1 MNIAPG
7 SFFEMELPWVV
18 EDDSGYMSRIKG
30 TLMTPEATTS
40 LGYRDFLQCETFE
53 FAIDMTYPKY
63 WNGHQEWVYTFT
75 VSRASLDFIF
85 AHKWFFCDL
94 VDDWSSRYVL
104 ILIIIIAKYSQ
115 KSPQVTTGPVKL
127 RSIHLALP
135 VHSQRV

>member
-1 MNIAPG
+1 MKQCSQTGRGFQRIFERLQKETRAVHMNIAPG

-18 EDDSGYMSRIKG
+18 EDDSGYTSRIKG

-85 AHKWFFCDL
+85 GHKWFFCDL
-94 VDDWSSRYVL
+94 VDDWSSRHVL
-104 ILIIIIAKYSQ
+104 ILNVIERY
-115 KSPQVTTGPVKL
+115 
-127 RSIHLALP
+127 
-135 VHSQRV
+135 

>member
-104 ILIIIIAKYSQ
+104 IFIAKYSQ
-115 KSPQVTTGPVKL
+115 KITSGH
-127 RSIHLALP
+127 HLTC
-135 VHSQRV
+135 

>member
-18 EDDSGYMSRIKG
+18 EDDNGYTSRLKG

-94 VDDWSSRYVL
+94 VDDWSSRY
-104 ILIIIIAKYSQ
+104 ILTLNIGLKYGCV
-115 KSPQVTTGPVKL
+115 PG
-127 RSIHLALP
+127 HLQT
-135 VHSQRV
+135 S

>member
-18 EDDSGYMSRIKG
+18 EDDNGYTSRLKG

-94 VDDWSSRYVL
+94 VDDWSSRY
-104 ILIIIIAKYSQ
+104 ILTLNIGLSTIVF
-115 KSPQVTTGPVKL
+115 QVTSRPSEL
-127 RSIHLALP
+127 RTVHLALP
-135 VHSQRV
+135 VHLERV

>member
-1 MNIAPG
+1 
-7 SFFEMELPWVV
+7 MELPWVV

-115 KSPQVTTGPVKL
+115 KITSGH
-127 RSIHLALP
+127 HLTC
-135 VHSQRV
+135 